1 MNEDEKKLL
10 KEELRSEFK
19 DIIHAQDLRIER
31 ICNSVEAMQKDNKEF
46 MDFMKNQQTK
56 GNGYIEKFIWLII
69 GAFISIGASFL
80 FKK

>member
-1 MNEDEKKLL
+1 MNEDERKLI

-19 DIIHAQDLRIER
+19 DIIHAQDIRIEK

-46 MDFMKNQQTK
+46 MDFMKEQQTK
-56 GNGYIEKFIWLII
+56 GNGYIEKIIWLII

>member
-1 MNEDEKKLL
+1 MNEDEKKLI

-19 DIIHAQDLRIER
+19 DIIHAQDIRIEK

-46 MDFMKNQQTK
+46 MDFMKEQQTK
-56 GNGYIEKFIWLII
+56 GNGYIEKFIWLIV

-80 FKK
+80 LKK

>member
-1 MNEDEKKLL
+1 MNEDEKKLI

-19 DIIHAQDLRIER
+19 DIIHAQDIRIEK

-46 MDFMKNQQTK
+46 MDFMKEQQTK

-80 FKK
+80 LKK

>member
-1 MNEDEKKLL
+1 MNEDERKLI

-19 DIIHAQDLRIER
+19 DIIHAQDIRIEK

-46 MDFMKNQQTK
+46 MDFMKEQQTK

-80 FKK
+80 LKK